1 MNEAKETKYD
11 VAKEFSAG
19 FVASLKP
26 SARLLSESDH
36 WLAGWDA
43 GYAFRDSKNSLMD
56 EYLVSIGLG
65 RMGVVRAALAAADGK

>member
-1 MNEAKETKYD
+1 
-11 VAKEFSAG
+11 
-19 FVASLKP
+19 
-26 SARLLSESDH
+26 LLSESDH

-65 RMGVVRAALAAADGK
+65 RMGVVRSALAAADGSDS